1 MPWSCRERGHVQV
14 VSLARYFPLPF
25 TCQHQAYTPGVE
37 DDHGNTVPGW
47 LDPVTVA
54 CVWWSPN
61 TETASTEPASGP
73 TGGDRVVADV
83 VLVVDS
89 AVTVGHRD
97 RFTIADLLDSEGS
110 PVPLEVIG
118 LPKDF
123 NHGPF
128 GFSPDRLVIELK
140 AVF

>member
-1 MPWSCRERGHVQV
+1 M
-14 VSLARYFPLPF
+14 SLARYFPLPF
-25 TCQHQAYTPGVE
+25 TCQHEVYTPGVE

-47 LDPVTVA
+47 LDPVPVA

-61 TETASTEPASGP
+61 TESASTEPLLGP
-73 TGGDRVVADV
+73 TGGNRVVADV

-89 AVTVGHRD
+89 SVRVSHRD
-97 RFTIADLLDSEGS
+97 RFIIDDLVDTQGN
-110 PVPLEVIG
+110 PVRLEVIG

-123 NHGPF
+123 NHSPY
-128 GFSPDRLVIELK
+128 GFSPNRLVVELK

>member
-1 MPWSCRERGHVQV
+1 M
-14 VSLARYFPLPF
+14 SLARYFPLPF
-25 TCQHQAYTPGVE
+25 TCQHEAYTPGVE

-47 LDPVTVA
+47 LDPVAVA
-54 CVWWSPN
+54 CAWWAPS
-61 TETASTEPASGP
+61 SQEPALGP

-89 AVTVGHRD
+89 AVSVSH
-97 RFTIADLLDSEGS
+97 LDHFMISEVLDTSGN
-110 PVPLEVIG
+110 PARLEVIG
-118 LPKDF
+118 LPKDY
-123 NHGPF
+123 NHGPW

>member
-1 MPWSCRERGHVQV
+1 MPRSRRECGHFQV

-25 TCQHQAYTPGVE
+25 TCQHEAYTPGVE

-47 LDPVTVA
+47 LNPVAVA
-54 CVWWSPN
+54 CVWWAPS
-61 TETASTEPASGP
+61 SQEPALGP

-89 AVTVGHRD
+89 AVSVSHLD
-97 RFTIADLLDSEGS
+97 RFTIPGLLNSNGEPTRLD
-110 PVPLEVIG
+110 VIG
-118 LPKDF
+118 LPKDY

-128 GFSPDRLVIELK
+128 GFSPDRIVVELK
-140 AVF
+140 AVL

>member
-1 MPWSCRERGHVQV
+1 MSWPRRECGYVQV

-25 TCQHQAYTPGVE
+25 TCQHHVYTPGVE

-47 LDPVTVA
+47 LDPVAVA
-54 CVWWSPN
+54 CVWWAPS
-61 TETASTEPASGP
+61 SQEPALGP

-89 AVTVGHRD
+89 AVSVSH
-97 RFTIADLLDSEGS
+97 LDHFMISEVLDTSGN
-110 PVPLEVIG
+110 PARLEVIG
-118 LPKDF
+118 LPKDY
-123 NHGPF
+123 NHGPW

>member
-1 MPWSCRERGHVQV
+1 MPWSCRECGHIEV

-25 TCQHQAYTPGVE
+25 TCQHEAYTPGVE

-47 LDPVTVA
+47 LDPVPVA

-61 TETASTEPASGP
+61 TDTASSEPASAP
-73 TGGDRVVADV
+73 TGGDRVMLDL

-89 AVTVGHRD
+89 AVSVDHRD
-97 RFTIADLLDSEGS
+97 RFNVDGRRF
-110 PVPLEVIG
+110 EVIG

-128 GFSPDRLVIELK
+128 GFSPDRLVVELK
-140 AVF
+140 WVG